1 MSRTVYGAL
10 CEGDAADGKKEL
22 TVRTPQGLH
31 ISIARCRLSIRVQ
44 CSHALIPQSVGPRLF
59 IQRVPEAKV
68 VKNRL
73 YLAVRVG
80 TGLVGEERLAALEA
94 ECARLVALGAV
105 RVRLL
110 PADGDDES
118 CLVMGGQRVLSR
130 LRCREREPAVGL
142 ATTAQPRRL
151 ARRC

>member
-1 MSRTVYGAL
+1 MMRHGRRRGRRWQAAQRARSPCAAAASRS
-10 CEGDAADGKKEL
+10 
-22 TVRTPQGLH
+22 P
-31 ISIARCRLSIRVQ
+31 SIA
-44 CSHALIPQSVGPRLF
+44 AGPRLF
-59 IQRVPEAKV
+59 YQRVPEGKV

-73 YLAVRVG
+73 HLDVRVG

-118 CLVMGGQRVLSR
+118 CLVMQDIEGNEFCLD
-130 LRCREREPAVGL
+130 
-142 ATTAQPRRL
+142 
-151 ARRC
+151 

>member
-1 MSRTVYGAL
+1 VFACIDPS
-10 CEGDAADGKKEL
+10 
-22 TVRTPQGLH
+22 
-31 ISIARCRLSIRVQ
+31 
-44 CSHALIPQSVGPRLF
+44 SVGPRLF

-73 YLAVRVG
+73 HLDVRVG